1 MLLRRYLLFIF
12 PLLAFAANTPGPKNN
27 DVTIRPEKDLALFF
41 AVSNYEHWDDLQN
54 PIKDAE
60 AIAGDLNKYYAFDT
74 LILRN
79 PTYDQVIETLNRYSS
94 RAYADDGQLFVFFT
108 GHGYLNPLKE
118 GFFIPRDGLKN
129 DASQRSFLAHNRI
142 AYLVNKIPCKHILLG
157 IDACYSGSFFQP
169 LQTKGDPGVR
179 PGSNQENEK
188 QRLIQNLQKY
198 KSRLVITSGGEEPT
212 NDKSQFARQILA
224 ALRSKNEET
233 GVIDF
238 HKLIIYLQSARP
250 TPRHGEFGDNEPGSQ
265 FLFININT
273 IANEK
278 APTGP
283 WPISPDF
290 DGDGIPDSA
299 DKCPKEFGT
308 AKMLGCPDY
317 DDDGTPND
325 EDKCPG
331 LAGEPQWHGCP
342 DSDKDGIPD
351 NEDICPTQKGS
362 LKEKGCPPADR
373 DGDGRPD
380 EFDECPDVPGIPE
393 FHGCP
398 DTDRDGVPDKS
409 DKCVEVAGNLN
420 MEGCPDSDH
429 DLIPD
434 HNDKCPYERGELSSQ
449 GCPPPDRMNL
459 VYIKGGSFMM
469 GGELEV
475 DESPKH
481 KVTVDDFYLGK
492 YEVTQAEWRS
502 VMGSDPPKLYN
513 KGCNQCPVEQVS
525 WDDVQQFIKRLNQQ
539 TGRNYR
545 LPTEAEW
552 EYAAGNADKR
562 TKYSWGNASPTTS
575 NGGNLADETV
585 RKELPRC
592 PSVISGYNDR
602 YASTAPVGSY
612 KPNELNLYDMT
623 GNVWEWCSDWYS
635 PDYYRNSPSI
645 NPKGPVNGTKRA
657 IRGGSWYSD
666 LMDCRVTNRNC
677 GDVDKSTN
685 LIGFRLAR
693 TP

>member
-1 MLLRRYLLFIF
+1 
-12 PLLAFAANTPGPKNN
+12 
-27 DVTIRPEKDLALFF
+27 
-41 AVSNYEHWDDLQN
+41 
-54 PIKDAE
+54 
-60 AIAGDLNKYYAFDT
+60 
-74 LILRN
+74 
-79 PTYDQVIETLNRYSS
+79 
-94 RAYADDGQLFVFFT
+94 
-108 GHGYLNPLKE
+108 
-118 GFFIPRDGLKN
+118 
-129 DASQRSFLAHNRI
+129 
-142 AYLVNKIPCKHILLG
+142 
-157 IDACYSGSFFQP
+157 
-169 LQTKGDPGVR
+169 
-179 PGSNQENEK
+179 
-188 QRLIQNLQKY
+188 
-198 KSRLVITSGGEEPT
+198 
-212 NDKSQFARQILA
+212 
-224 ALRSKNEET
+224 
-233 GVIDF
+233 
-238 HKLIIYLQSARP
+238 
-250 TPRHGEFGDNEPGSQ
+250 
-265 FLFININT
+265 
-273 IANEK
+273 
-278 APTGP
+278 
-283 WPISPDF
+283 
-290 DGDGIPDSA
+290 
-299 DKCPKEFGT
+299 
-308 AKMLGCPDY
+308 
-317 DDDGTPND
+317 
-325 EDKCPG
+325 
-331 LAGEPQWHGCP
+331 
-342 DSDKDGIPD
+342 
-351 NEDICPTQKGS
+351 
-362 LKEKGCPPADR
+362 
-373 DGDGRPD
+373 
-380 EFDECPDVPGIPE
+380 
-393 FHGCP
+393 
-398 DTDRDGVPDKS
+398 
-409 DKCVEVAGNLN
+409 
-420 MEGCPDSDH
+420 
-429 DLIPD
+429 
-434 HNDKCPYERGELSSQ
+434 
-449 GCPPPDRMNL
+449 MNL